1 MANAPHIHTFR
12 SPLSRARGSGAAK
25 HGVGEWLTT
34 RIEAVA
40 LVPLT
45 IWFVF
50 SVIHLAG
57 ATHEQVVAWMQ
68 SPWVMA
74 LMLALIGTTFHHLQL
89 GLQNVIEDYVHEE
102 GAKWAVSI
110 ANKAICVLL
119 ALACIVSVLKIGL

>member
-1 MANAPHIHTFR
+1 MANAPHIDIRR
-12 SPLSRARGSGAAK
+12 SSLGRARGHGAAK
-25 HGVGEWLTT
+25 HGVGEWITA

-45 IWFVF
+45 IWFIF

-57 ATHEQVVAWMQ
+57 ATHAQVVAWMH

-89 GLQNVIEDYVHEE
+89 GLQNVYEDYIHDD
-102 GAKWAVSI
+102 GAKWAAVI
-110 ANKAICVLL
+110 ATKVLCVLL
-119 ALACIVSVLKIGL
+119 ALACVVSVLKIGL